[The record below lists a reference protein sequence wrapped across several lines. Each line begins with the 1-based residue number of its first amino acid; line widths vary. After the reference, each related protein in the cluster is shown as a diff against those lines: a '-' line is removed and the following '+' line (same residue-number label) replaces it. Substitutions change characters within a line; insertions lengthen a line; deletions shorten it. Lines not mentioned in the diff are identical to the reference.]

1 MKLTGSVALV
11 TGAASGLGAAT
22 ARRLAQGGAK
32 VVIVD
37 RDEARGGELA
47 RELGQTFAK
56 ADVTDPAQVEAAI
69 GAAEALGPL
78 RVAVSCA
85 GVGWAARTLD
95 KTGKPHDLELFRTV
109 VGINLVGTFNV
120 LRLAAAAIAKT
131 EVVDGEPKNG
141 SILRAEGANTPRE
154 RGVIVNTAS
163 IAAFDGQIG
172 QIAYAASKAG
182 IAGMTLPAA
191 RDLAPAG
198 IRVVTI
204 APGIFDTPMLGA
216 LPEDK
221 RAALGD
227 GVVFPKRLGSPAE
240 YGELVAAIVGN
251 GYLNGETIRLDGALR
266 MAPK

>member
-1 MKLTGSVALV
+1 MKLHGSVVLV
-11 TGAASGLGAAT
+11 TGGASGLGAAT
-22 ARRLAQGGAK
+22 VRRLVAGGARA
-32 VVIVD
+32 VIVD
-37 RDEARGGELA
+37 RDELRGAALAAELA
-47 RELGQTFAK
+47 ADVVFAK
-56 ADVTDPAQVEAAI
+56 ADVTDAAQIEAAV
-69 GAAEALGPL
+69 AAASALGPL

-95 KTGKPHDLELFRTV
+95 KSGKPHDLELFKTV
-109 VGINLVGTFNV
+109 IGVNLIGTFNV

-131 EVVDGEPKNG
+131 D
-141 SILRAEGANTPRE
+141 AEHGE

-163 IAAFDGQIG
+163 VAAFDGQIG

-182 IAGMTLPAA
+182 VVGMTLPAA

-221 RAALGD
+221 RAALAAD
-227 GVVFPKRLGSPAE
+227 VVFPKRLGDPAE
-240 YGELVAAIVGN
+240 FGNLVAAIVET
-251 GYLNGETIRLDGALR
+251 GYLNAETIRLDGGIR
-266 MAPK
+266 MPPK